1 MYLCVCAHVSVR
13 IVCICIYVCAHVS
26 VRIVCICIYVC
37 AHVSVHIVC
46 ICIYVCVHMLVC
58 VYTVGV
64 MKKLPLPF
72 SVHRLNGVQRSPFM
86 ETTFISSQPAGWPA
100 GQPFSEQ
107 TAISNLHRAG

>member
-1 MYLCVCAHVSVR
+1 MGCDLEGMAPIPKRRRLANDSALTASLQFRQYLEFWEFTVPQR
-13 IVCICIYVCAHVS
+13 ISILCCERGTS
-26 VRIVCICIYVC
+26 NWR
-37 AHVSVHIVC
+37 
-46 ICIYVCVHMLVC
+46 
-58 VYTVGV
+58 VGV

-107 TAISNLHRAG
+107 TAFSNLHHAG